1 MKTVTQTEFTAHS
14 EEWLRTAVQGLEE
27 VVITQ
32 NGKPLAK
39 LSPCVEEDEPVSLFG
54 SNKGRTKILGDIVNP
69 IPGVW
74 DADE

>member
-1 MKTVTQTEFTAHS
+1 MKTVTETEFTAHS
-14 EEWLRTAVQGLEE
+14 GEWLKAAVQGLEE

-32 NGKPLAK
+32 NGKPLAR
-39 LSPCVEEDEPVSLFG
+39 LSPCAGEDEPPSLFG